1 MSHDLSVGEF
11 AMQIPML
18 DPTASL
24 SSENAPAVEAMVAS
38 MCGVPVSV
46 IDVHSMD
53 QWTMNAQVADHYS
66 SASGTVI
73 LCGDAAHTFPPAGGF
88 GMNTGIQDAHN
99 LAWKLAAARQDG
111 GNAKSLLDTYAQERR
126 AVALAN
132 CALSRRNY
140 AQVRRAAAA
149 LGVDPEN
156 AALGMELLNKTF
168 AALAVPATVQKSLF
182 ESALAAART
191 LQLGVA
197 LSHPSVNPLAAHRI
211 KAFRQLV
218 QHDGGSLRL
227 HFPDEDVGFV
237 YHRGTKITRPFAS
250 SGLPSL
256 RLPVLEE
263 AVES

>member
-1 MSHDLSVGEF
+1 MPWRRSADCGGGVVGRSMGLGGLRACDLSVGGVCTVGWT
-11 AMQIPML
+11 L
-18 DPTASL
+18 GL
-24 SSENAPAVEAMVAS
+24 SWRSPHVKTYVTL
-38 MCGVPVSV
+38 
-46 IDVHSMD
+46 H
-53 QWTMNAQVADHYS
+53 
-66 SASGTVI
+66 
-73 LCGDAAHTFPPAGGF
+73 LRFHTF
-88 GMNTGIQDAHN
+88 IRH
-99 LAWKLAAARQDG
+99 
-111 GNAKSLLDTYAQERR
+111 
-126 AVALAN
+126 VAP
-132 CALSRRNY
+132 CAIW
-140 AQVRRAAAA
+140 ARAA
-149 LGVDPEN
+149 
-156 AALGMELLNKTF
+156 
-168 AALAVPATVQKSLF
+168 
-182 ESALAAART
+182 ALAAART